1 MAVEDWVAI
10 GAKAEQAKTGTVE
23 MTIASFILCCC
34 VAVDYLMDDL
44 FYSLTRLFVVER
56 KNTYGNLATNMV
68 VLIVRWIL
76 QRENE
81 VNIDDE

>member
-1 MAVEDWVAI
+1 
-10 GAKAEQAKTGTVE
+10 
-23 MTIASFILCCC
+23 
-34 VAVDYLMDDL
+34 MDDL